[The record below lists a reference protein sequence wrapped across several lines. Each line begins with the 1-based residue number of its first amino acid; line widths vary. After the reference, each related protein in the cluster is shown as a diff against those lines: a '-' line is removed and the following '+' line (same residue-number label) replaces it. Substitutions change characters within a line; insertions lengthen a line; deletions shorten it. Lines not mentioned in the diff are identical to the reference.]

1 MIQVLKEAG
10 VTLDPIKM
18 SSRRPVPLVALL
30 SCLLMPLSLSL
41 HDIQKN
47 TSDIEETTAGA
58 GLHAGAQTG
67 PGGGEI
73 KGAVAGKAAAR
84 EEDIESVTSPYNDEE
99 SASRDVIYSE
109 QGNISGLLLTE
120 MQLTEEVL
128 REPVLTENLTKN
140 SSEGFLTEKSG
151 QNPLT
156 EAPLTRQDEL
166 ASLQSQVYVVGGVGG
181 ALLLLLLLST
191 VILAVTVR
199 RIHRKLGKIS
209 RWEK

>member
-1 MIQVLKEAG
+1 M
-10 VTLDPIKM
+10 
-18 SSRRPVPLVALL
+18 
-30 SCLLMPLSLSL
+30 
-41 HDIQKN
+41 
-47 TSDIEETTAGA
+47 
-58 GLHAGAQTG
+58 
-67 PGGGEI
+67 
-73 KGAVAGKAAAR
+73 
-84 EEDIESVTSPYNDEE
+84 TSPYNDEE

-120 MQLTEEVL
+120 MQLSEELL

-140 SSEGFLTEKSG
+140 SSEGFLKEKSD

-156 EAPLTRQDEL
+156 EAPPTKQEEL
-166 ASLQSQVYVVGGVGG
+166 SSLQSQVYVVGGVGG